1 MEEHELWFTALLNDY
16 LAGPASALLNAVGV
30 HAHNPE
36 RPWANFVAM
45 QVVVLLVIVVLF
57 AWLRRGFS
65 VEKPGKA
72 QHIFEWL
79 YTSLHEQGG
88 EIVGHGASR
97 YLSFFGTLFIFILFC
112 NLIGVIPG
120 FESPTMFMPAPV
132 PAGCAL
138 AAFGYYHL
146 AGIQVQGWRYILHF
160 FGPVKELPWWL
171 LPFMVPLMFLI
182 EIISH
187 SARAMSLTIRLF
199 ANMFAGEMVTV
210 IFLGLIP
217 IAIANHLYFVI
228 AFPAV
233 FMGLHVFVSLLQAF
247 IFTLLTMVYVQ
258 GAVAHE
264 H

>member
-16 LAGPASALLNAVGV
+16 LAGPASAILNAVGV
-30 HAHNPE
+30 HAHHPE

-45 QVVVLLVIVVLF
+45 QVVVLLVIMVLF
-57 AWLRRGFS
+57 AWLRSSFS

-72 QHIFEWL
+72 QHIFEGL
-79 YTSLHEQGG
+79 YTFLHEQGE

-132 PAGCAL
+132 PAGCAM
-138 AAFGYYHL
+138 AAFAYYHV
-146 AGIQVQGWRYILHF
+146 AGIQAQGAGKYALHF
-160 FGPVKELPWWL
+160 AGPVWWL
-171 LPFMVPLMFLI
+171 APLMIPI
-182 EIISH
+182 ELISH
-187 SARAMSLTIRLF
+187 LARPMSLTIRLF

-210 IFLGLIP
+210 IFLGLVP
-217 IAIANHLYFVI
+217 VVI
-228 AFPAV
+228 PAV
-233 FMGLHVFVSLLQAF
+233 FMGLHVFVSFLQAY